1 MRKAVRKDFEPGD
14 QMDDC
19 DVICPN
25 CGYRYQADPCDG
37 DGNEAPSDREC
48 DECGKVFVL
57 YASFSITYHTQ
68 AKEAK
73 P

>member
-1 MRKAVRKDFEPGD
+1 MSSDFEPGD

-19 DVICPN
+19 YIICPH
-25 CGYRYQADPCDG
+25 CGHTCQADACDG
-37 DGNEAPSDREC
+37 DANEDPSNREC
-48 DECGKVFVL
+48 GGCGKVFVL

-68 AKEAK
+68 AKEEK